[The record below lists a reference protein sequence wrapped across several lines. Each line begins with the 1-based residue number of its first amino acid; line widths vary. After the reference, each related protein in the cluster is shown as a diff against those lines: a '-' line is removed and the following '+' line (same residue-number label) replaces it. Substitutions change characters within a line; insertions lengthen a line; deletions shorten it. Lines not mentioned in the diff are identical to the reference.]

1 KASPSLNGVVIDTKL
16 FSRPKKGKDLRA
28 KSKDEVQKLKAKYSR
43 DLLGVRA
50 KMIKKLL
57 VLLDGKTSNG
67 VRHKFG
73 DEIISKG
80 VKFNEKNIEQ
90 NLFPPKNPYRDESNY
105 NVQEEANL
113 ISDIILDDWTDDA
126 HTNSLIQQ

>member
-1 KASPSLNGVVIDTKL
+1 
-16 FSRPKKGKDLRA
+16 KKDKDLRA
-28 KSKDEVQKLKAKYSR
+28 KSKDDVVKLKSQYAR

-50 KMIKKLL
+50 TMIRKLL
-57 VLLDGKTSNG
+57 TILDGKTSKG
-67 VRHKFG
+67 VKHKFG

-105 NVQEEANL
+105 NVPEEANL
-113 ISDIILDDWTDDA
+113 ISDIILDDWTDDP
-126 HTNSLIQQ
+126 HPNELVQQLVKNY